1 MKINI
6 LNSVFFLSFLTTFL
20 GFAAPILA
28 EVPDDRCVNPA
39 MPEDVEFCATREPE
53 PRRFRPSFSEEERRE
68 LDERGFSSSF
78 LNDALNGMSD
88 PLGGG
93 TVGGGELEGLEVGE
107 ISPIDRG
114 LIPAFDPTDVIV
126 PTAGVRK

>member
-1 MKINI
+1 MKT
-6 LNSVFFLSFLTTFL
+6 LNSVFYVSFLAISFGL
-20 GFAAPILA
+20 AVPMRA
-28 EVPDDRCVNPA
+28 EVADERCANPTE
-39 MPEDVEFCATREPE
+39 PEDVEFCANREPE
-53 PRRFRPSFSEEERRE
+53 PQRLRPSFSEEERRGF
-68 LDERGFSSSF
+68 DERGFSNRF
-78 LNDALNGMSD
+78 LNDALNGISD

-126 PTAGVRK
+126 PTTGIRK